1 MSDIFIL
8 NSVDNVRKILSANMS
23 QLNTDN
29 KNDLVSAINEVKDFV
44 PESVEENLNVFIE
57 TKDTNTLTTWK
68 EVQDIVRAGK
78 ASYYFNIGD
87 QFIVNKKIFT
97 ITTELQAN
105 STMEATIVNYVNLKT
120 KYDSELNSGLTY
132 SFFKYE
138 SSGWTVFAYSEG
150 TIVNPSSSISDLE
163 SFCGI
168 RVTGTPVVGDKIILN
183 DSTEELAFDVIGFDH
198 DIPTNTNYQHSMT
211 LQLHD
216 CYGSIMFDAREAMWY
231 IEETTYPNGLAIGT
245 YHFIYNSKDYI
256 FTTTKVVPVGGQIY
270 YDKTNISTYASS
282 TSTDKIE
289 FCIVT
294 EGTAE
299 NTLPIAGVTNVG
311 VTNVSNDYH
320 RGGVGS
326 NSYANSVIRQY
337 INSSE
342 ESNWWQPKSI
352 FDRPPIDDT
361 NIDYRN
367 MPGFLYGIEE
377 EFLAIV
383 GEVNKVTLL
392 DECEA
397 PNEDD
402 PWTVTTAEKFFLLSA
417 PEIYASATEE
427 DYPDG
432 TAYEFYGP
440 KYSKMSNI
448 SKPNNGIDKNR
459 VKYYNNGTS
468 WWWLRSPYG
477 LPQSCRVVLP
487 NGAPR
492 YGNAYSVR
500 GVAPAVCIV

>member
-1 MSDIFIL
+1 MSDVFIL

-29 KNDLVSAINEVKDFV
+29 KNDLVSAINEVKDFI
-44 PESVEENLNVFIE
+44 PESVEKNLTDFMDI
-57 TKDTNTLTTWK
+57 KDTKTLTTWK

-78 ASYYFNIGD
+78 APYYFNIGD
-87 QFIVNKKIFT
+87 QFTVNKKIFKVA
-97 ITTELQAN
+97 TELQTN
-105 STMEATIVNYVNLKT
+105 STMKATIVNYVNLKNR
-120 KYDSELNSGLTY
+120 YDSELNSGLTY

-150 TIVNPSSSISDLE
+150 TLVNPSSNISDLE

-168 RVTGTPVVGDKIILN
+168 RVIGTPIVGDKITLN
-183 DSTEELAFDVIGFDH
+183 NTTEELVFDVIGFDH

-216 CYGSIMFDAREAMWY
+216 CYGNIMFDAREAMWY
-231 IEETTYPNGLAIGT
+231 IDKTIYPNGLAIGT
-245 YHFIYNSKDYI
+245 YHFKYNAKDYI
-256 FTTTKVVPVGGQIY
+256 FTTTKIVPVGGQIY
-270 YDKTNISTYASS
+270 YGKSIINTYASS

-289 FCIVT
+289 QCTVT

-299 NTLPIAGVTNVG
+299 NTLPLDGVG
-311 VTNVSNDYH
+311 GITNVSNDYH

-326 NSYANSVIRQY
+326 NYYANSVIRQY

-342 ESNWWQPKSI
+342 ESNWWQPKSV
-352 FDRPPIDDT
+352 FDRPPIDDV

-367 MPGFLYGIEE
+367 TPGFLYGMEE
-377 EFLAIV
+377 EFLSVV

-397 PNEDD
+397 PNEND
-402 PWTVTTAEKFFLLSA
+402 PWTETTAEKFFLLSA
-417 PEIYASATEE
+417 PEVYGSASDEE
-427 DYPDG
+427 NPDG
-432 TAYEFYGP
+432 TYYEYYGP
-440 KYSKMSNI
+440 KYSKMTNITKPSN
-448 SKPNNGIDKNR
+448 STDKNR
-459 VKYYNNGTS
+459 IKYYNNGEAA
-468 WWWLRSPYG
+468 WWWLRSPYTI
-477 LPQSCRVVLP
+477 PQISRIMLP

-492 YGNAYSVR
+492 YTNVYSVR